1 MTTLITGAGLIG
13 CQTAALLAARGE
25 RPVLLDLRPSA
36 DAIRSVLPDG
46 AAIVEAGDVRDRG
59 AMLEL
64 FRKHRIDAVLHT
76 AAALSLAIRQTPSL
90 AVDVNIGGTVNL
102 LDAAR
107 EVGVRRFVFA
117 SSTTVFFPSFRRP
130 VTAPVP
136 EDFAFHSVSERPGNL
151 YSASKLS
158 AEFFV
163 QHSADQFGMSAAA
176 LRYSAVLGM
185 WAGPNN
191 SLPGHLLA
199 QLLGEGAQQNRVNVT
214 DPLILWSGGEDFIDA
229 RDVAAANVLALDAA
243 SLKSRVFTI
252 ASGRMSTFADFLAA
266 ARTVRPELV
275 IEHAAIP
282 ATGFAGFAWPRT
294 MPFDVSLARTE
305 LGFAAQHDLVSSFRA
320 ARPFVAA

>member
-1 MTTLITGAGLIG
+1 
-13 CQTAALLAARGE
+13 
-25 RPVLLDLRPSA
+25 
-36 DAIRSVLPDG
+36 
-46 AAIVEAGDVRDRG
+46 
-59 AMLEL
+59 
-64 FRKHRIDAVLHT
+64 
-76 AAALSLAIRQTPSL
+76 
-90 AVDVNIGGTVNL
+90 
-102 LDAAR
+102 
-107 EVGVRRFVFA
+107 
-117 SSTTVFFPSFRRP
+117 
-130 VTAPVP
+130 
-136 EDFAFHSVSERPGNL
+136 
-151 YSASKLS
+151 
-158 AEFFV
+158 
-163 QHSADQFGMSAAA
+163 MSAAA

>member
-13 CQTAALLAARGE
+13 CQTASLLVARGE
-25 RPVLLDLRPSA
+25 KPVLLDLRPSP

-46 AAIVEAGDVRDRG
+46 AVIVEAGDVRDRA
-59 AMLEL
+59 AMLGL
-64 FRKHRIDAVLHT
+64 FKRHSIDKVLHT

-90 AVDVNIGGTVNL
+90 AAEVNIGGTVNL

-107 EVGVRRFVFA
+107 DVGARRFVFS

-130 VTAPVP
+130 TTAPVP

-163 QHSADQFGMSAAA
+163 QHYADQFGLSAGA
-176 LRYSAVLGM
+176 LRYSAVLGL

-191 SLPGHLLA
+191 ALPGKLLA
-199 QLLGEGAQQNRVNVT
+199 QLLGDGAQAGRVKIT
-214 DPLILWSGGEDFIDA
+214 EPLILWTGGEDFIDA
-229 RDVAAANVLALDAA
+229 RDIATANVAALDAP
-243 SLKSRVFTI
+243 SLPSRIYTV

-266 ARTVRPELV
+266 AREVRPDLE
-275 IEHAAIP
+275 IDHDPIP
-282 ATGFAGFAWPRT
+282 ATGFAGFAWPRMT
-294 MPFDVSLARTE
+294 PFDISLAKTE
-305 LGFAAQHDLVSSFRA
+305 LGFTASHDLVSSFRA
-320 ARPFVAA
+320 ARPFISA